1 MADGDIL
8 RTIGRSR
15 RLVRLATAALVL
27 AVAAGCAARRGTVP
41 PGTLRPDQFLFDRG
55 NEELKERHW
64 LTAREFFRQVSETY
78 TQSPLRPD
86 AKLAIGDTFLGEGT
100 PEAFVQAIS
109 EFREF
114 LAFYPTNPRA
124 DYAQYKLAMAYFRQ
138 MRSPQRDQ
146 TDTRNAIRE
155 FDTFVTRYPNS
166 ELMAEVK
173 ARLRDAHDSLSTWDF
188 EVGRHYLRI
197 GWMPGAIDRLMSIL
211 KQDPDYTRRDAVYFF
226 LGEALMKAGRN
237 AEALPYYERVLS
249 EFERS
254 EYLEDARKR
263 IAVLKTQVEAKTTS

>member
-1 MADGDIL
+1 MADGNIL
-8 RTIGRSR
+8 RTFGRSG
-15 RLVRLATAALVL
+15 RLVRLATTVLVL
-27 AVAAGCAARRGTVP
+27 AAAAGCAARRGTVP

-64 LTAREFFRQVSETY
+64 LVAREFFRQVSETY

-100 PEAFVQAIS
+100 PEAYVQAMS

-124 DYAQYKLAMAYFRQ
+124 DYAQYKLGMAYFRQ

-166 ELMAEVK
+166 ELLSEVK
-173 ARLRDAHDSLSTWDF
+173 AKLREAQDNLSTWDL
-188 EVGRHYLRI
+188 EVGRHYFRL
-197 GWMPGAIDRLMSIL
+197 GWQPGAIDRLTSIL
-211 KQDPDYTRRDAVYFF
+211 KQDPDYTRRDAVYFY
-226 LGEALMKAGRN
+226 LGESLMKAGRN
-237 AEALPYYERVLS
+237 AEALPYFERILS

-254 EYLEDARKR
+254 EHLEDARKR
-263 IAVLKTQVEAKTTS
+263 IAVLKAQIQAKSTS